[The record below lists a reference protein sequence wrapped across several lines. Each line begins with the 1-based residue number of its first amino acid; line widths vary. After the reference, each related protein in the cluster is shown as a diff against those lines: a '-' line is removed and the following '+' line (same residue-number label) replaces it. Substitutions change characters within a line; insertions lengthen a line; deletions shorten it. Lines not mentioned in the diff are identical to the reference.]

1 VREAARQQDGV
12 VTVVAGALLMV
23 LRAVT
28 WIARLPLALRALV
41 REPVTAVVRVDGRVL
56 RDSDGQPVAPPDAL
70 ARVLR
75 RAADVFAEQARV
87 HLVLGDVEV
96 VDGAAPP
103 AALRPPCNAPALVH
117 ALSPAGRYLRRQA
130 VPGGVTVVAVDV
142 VAPGRRTAGCS
153 LGPLADHVVVGRS
166 GLPGRDGLTAAHE
179 LGHAL
184 GLSHL
189 GATGTLMQP
198 GPAGRRPS
206 LHRWQVALLRA
217 SRHLRP
223 A

>member
-1 VREAARQQDGV
+1 MS
-12 VTVVAGALLMV
+12 VVAGALLMV
-23 LRAVT
+23 LLMVLRAVM
-28 WIARLPLALRALV
+28 WVVRLPLALRALV
-41 REPVTAVVRVDGRVL
+41 REPLTAVVRV
-56 RDSDGQPVAPPDAL
+56 
-70 ARVLR
+70 
-75 RAADVFAEQARV
+75 
-87 HLVLGDVEV
+87 VEV
-96 VDGAAPP
+96 VDGVAPP

-117 ALSPAGRYLRRQA
+117 ALSPAGLYLRRQA
-130 VPGGVTVVAVDV
+130 VPRSVTVFAVDV

-153 LGPLADHVVVGRS
+153 LGPLADHVVVGRA

-189 GATGTLMQP
+189 GARGTLMQP

-217 SRHLRP
+217 SRHLR
-223 A
+223 AA

>member
-1 VREAARQQDGV
+1 M
-12 VTVVAGALLMV
+12 TIVAGALSMV
-23 LRAVT
+23 LRAVM
-28 WIARLPLALRALV
+28 WMARLPLALRALV
-41 REPVTAVVRVDGRVL
+41 RQPVTAVVRVDGRVL
-56 RDSDGQPVAPPDAL
+56 RDADDHPVVPPDAL
-70 ARVLR
+70 ARALS
-75 RAADVFAEQARV
+75 RAAEVFAEQARV
-87 HLVLGDVEV
+87 HFELGGVEV
-96 VDGAAPP
+96 VDGVAPP

-117 ALSPAGRYLRRQA
+117 ALSPAGNYLRRQA
-130 VPGGVTVVAVDV
+130 VPHSLTVFAVDV
-142 VAPGRRTAGCS
+142 VAPGRRKAGCS
-153 LGPLADHVVVGRS
+153 LGPLADHVVVGRA
-166 GLPGRDGLTAAHE
+166 GLPGRDGLTVAHE